1 MPFTGNCKYL
11 SMNST
16 ASFLSY
22 EQTGYFSKIVSDY
35 VKQAPQIQPFLSH
48 PVSIE
53 GVKASIEARKKFATD
68 RELLVG
74 VLEKQYANV
83 TVSEAVAK
91 NIKLLLQQNT
101 FTLCTAHQPNI
112 FTGPLYF
119 IYKILHVAKLAAQLN
134 ISLPEYDFVPVYYM
148 GSEDADL
155 DELGH
160 IYIDGEKYEWQT
172 SQTGAVGRM
181 KVDRAL
187 VKLLDSLSGQL
198 LVHPFGAEITGLMKS
213 CYKEGVTIEQA
224 TFQVVNQLFADYGVV
239 IILPDNSKLK
249 ASFRP
254 VIERE
259 LMEEFSHSL
268 VEETIAVYPAEYK
281 AQASGRELN
290 MFYLKDDKRERI
302 EMQQG
307 VWTVLNLDIRFTK
320 QELIEELRQHP
331 ERFSPNVILRPVFQ
345 EWILPNISFI
355 GGGGEIAYWLQLK
368 KVFES
373 VNVPYPLMVLR
384 NSFMFISEQTQRMV
398 KKLHFCHD
406 ELFQSELNLID
417 QLVKR
422 DSLLQVSLEKEH
434 LQLADFYEQLKSIAG
449 KIDVTLSK
457 HAEALHTQAKKKL
470 GALEKKML
478 RAEKKKFEAQQRQLA
493 KIKAQLFPKNSL
505 QERVDNGMPYYAK
518 WGKDFIS
525 MLYNHSKGLEQQ
537 FGILV
542 EDTRS

>member
-1 MPFTGNCKYL
+1 
-11 SMNST
+11 MNST

-22 EQTGYFSKIVSDY
+22 DQTGYFSKIVSDY
-35 VKQAPQIQPFLSH
+35 VKQAPKIQPFLSH

-53 GVKASIEARKKFATD
+53 GVKASIEARKNFPTD
-68 RELLVG
+68 RGLLVS
-74 VLEKQYANV
+74 VLKKQYADI
-83 TVSEAVAK
+83 TISEAVAK
-91 NIKLLLQQNT
+91 NINLLLYQNT

-119 IYKILHVAKLAAQLN
+119 IYKILQVAKLAAQLK
-134 ISLPEYDFVPVYYM
+134 ITMPENNFVPVYYM

-181 KVDRAL
+181 KVDKGL
-187 VKLLDSLSGQL
+187 VNLINGLSGQL
-198 LVHPFGAEITGLMKS
+198 LVHPFGAEIADLMKA

-239 IILPDNSKLK
+239 IILPDNAELK
-249 ASFRP
+249 ASFTP

-268 VEETIAVYPAEYK
+268 VAETIAAYPADYK

-302 EMQQG
+302 EMQQE
-307 VWTVLNLDIRFTK
+307 VWKVLNLDIKFTK
-320 QELIEELRQHP
+320 LELIEELRQHP

-345 EWILPNISFI
+345 EWILPNIAFV

-373 VNVPYPLMVLR
+373 VNVPYPLMILR
-384 NSFMFISEQTQRMV
+384 NSFMFISNQTQALV
-398 KKLHFCHD
+398 EKLHFSHT
-406 ELFQSELNLID
+406 ELFQSELDLIN

-434 LQLADFYEQLKSIAG
+434 LQLADFYEQLKTIAG
-449 KIDVTLSK
+449 KIDVTLSR
-457 HAEALHTQAKKKL
+457 HAEALQAQAQKKL
-470 GALEKKML
+470 GAFEKKML
-478 RAEKKKFEAQQRQLA
+478 RAEKKKFEAQQRQLV
-493 KIKAQLFPKNSL
+493 KIKAQLFPVNNL
-505 QERVDNGMPYYAK
+505 QERADNLMPYYAK
-518 WGKDFIS
+518 WGKNFIS
-525 MLYNHSKGLEQQ
+525 MLYKHSNGLEQE
-537 FGILV
+537 FGMLV
-542 EDTRS
+542 EDAHS